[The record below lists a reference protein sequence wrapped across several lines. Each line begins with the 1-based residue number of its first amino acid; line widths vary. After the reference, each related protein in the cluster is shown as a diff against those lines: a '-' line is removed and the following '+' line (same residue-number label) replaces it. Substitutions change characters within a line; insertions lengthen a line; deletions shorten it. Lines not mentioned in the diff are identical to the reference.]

1 MPERVAAKSTFS
13 AILQK
18 KVRFFWGHI
27 NDSCIYTKRL
37 IACTLLACDWLL
49 TINQMKLRMMLGS
62 FYIAYYA
69 TAAADP
75 LYGGI
80 FTTMGMMLTNLNE

>member
-1 MPERVAAKSTFS
+1 
-13 AILQK
+13 LYL
-18 KVRFFWGHI
+18 H
-27 NDSCIYTKRL
+27 KRL
-37 IACTLLACDWLL
+37 IACTLLACDNVDDQPDE
-49 TINQMKLRMMLGS
+49 IAVMLGS